1 MFKRIPLVL
10 QLILLLIATLVLPCV
25 VLMSVSSGAILS
37 YSQKVIAEN
46 ALAVVEESH
55 KLNELYLKNVTQGLH
70 RLAITELFQSYR
82 NMQSYDNIKENVES
96 GLRAQT
102 LQKDLLAVKGYET
115 GIYSAF
121 FYLENSDYVIS
132 TDRGVVGLDDYPDI
146 SWLGDAAD
154 TRGAGGVWLPRRHST
169 AAAREIATGGKTQYY
184 VNVLTYVYRLNKL
197 TTSTRGVFAVS
208 LDERQVCAN
217 LNQQGVPDPRYG
229 VMLLSRDGTIIS
241 HPDESLLL
249 SDASAA
255 PNVGE
260 ILESG
265 ERSGYRYLS
274 LDGEPMLYTFYQSS
288 YFGWLYVSVQ
298 SMAALSQGA
307 DALNAQISVAAAA
320 VILAGA
326 LLSVIVI
333 LWASKPM
340 RLLVRTL
347 RQSAQFSNVKDRNEL
362 SFLNSA
368 FSQVQSQEKELVSM
382 MIDIERDALSL
393 IARAILSGDSVRP
406 KDVELLEKECPN
418 PVFVVAVI
426 AVDRYGDY
434 SQKTSMDFRA
444 YNRLMLLSRAKE
456 LLPEGWRLHG
466 ARYGPGQTA
475 AIVNMDSYSAESQAA
490 LGALLKKT
498 QQIAL
503 ELLGHSVTVGVS
515 HAGHDCREVGE
526 LAAQAAGAVAR
537 RITKGGSAVIY
548 AGEPSRASR
557 KYFYPADSEKRLLAH
572 LAAGDESG
580 VARELD
586 IIREAILMLG
596 DGVSYDNIR
605 FIYNQLLGASIQHL
619 SERGRNIASV
629 YMSRGNVYSA
639 VSELD
644 TVDEIGAYL
653 GGFYRDIIGALAD
666 GAGAADEPASS
677 LPQRIFAYLGE
688 HFRESIVFEDMA
700 AEIGV
705 SYSYMRKV
713 IRGETGRS
721 MLDCINEMRIAEAKK
736 LLRETAK
743 SVSAIAGD
751 VGYRNPQSMNR
762 FFKKFGGQTANE
774 YRQAQLGPRLAGQA
788 HSSAPG

>member
-1 MFKRIPLVL
+1 VFKRIPIVL
-10 QLILLLIATLVLPCV
+10 QLVLLLVVTLVLPCV
-25 VLMSVSSGAILS
+25 MLMSVSSGAILS

-82 NMQSYDNIKENVES
+82 NMQSYENIKENVES

-102 LQKDLLAVKGYET
+102 LQRDLLAIKGYET

-132 TDRGVVGLDDYPDI
+132 TDRGVVGLDNYPDI

-154 TRGAGGVWLPRRHST
+154 VRGAGGVWLPRRHST
-169 AAAREIATGGKTQYY
+169 AAAREIATGGRTQHY

-197 TTSTRGVFAVS
+197 TTSTRGVFAIS

-217 LNQQGVPDPRYG
+217 LNQRGVPDPRYG
-229 VMLLSRDGTIIS
+229 VMLLSRDGTVIS
-241 HPDESLLL
+241 HPDEALLL
-249 SDASAA
+249 SDASAE
-255 PNVGE
+255 PHIGE
-260 ILESG
+260 ILGSG
-265 ERSGYRYLS
+265 ERSGYRYLT
-274 LDGEPMLYTFYQSS
+274 LGGEPLLYTFYQSD
-288 YFGWLYVSVQ
+288 YFGWLYVSAQ
-298 SMAALSQGA
+298 SMAALSEGA
-307 DALNAQISVAAAA
+307 VSLNAQISVAAA
-320 VILAGA
+320 VIILAGA

-333 LWASKPM
+333 FWASKPM

-347 RQSAQFSNVKDRNEL
+347 RQSSQFSGVKDRNEL

-368 FSQVQSQEKELVSM
+368 FSQVQSQERELVSM
-382 MIDIERDALSL
+382 MLDIERDALSL
-393 IARAILSGDSVRP
+393 ITRAILSGDSVRP
-406 KDVELLEKECPN
+406 KDVGMLEKECPN

-426 AVDRYGDY
+426 AVDGYRDY

-456 LLPEGWRLHG
+456 LLPEGLGWRLHG

-490 LGALLKKT
+490 LHELLRRT

-515 HAGHDCREVGE
+515 HAGHDCRGVGE

-548 AGEPSRASR
+548 AGEQAQAPR

-572 LAAGDESG
+572 LAAGEESG

-619 SERGRNIASV
+619 SERGRNIAGV

-653 GGFYRDIIGALAD
+653 GGFYRDIIGALDDD
-666 GAGAADEPASS
+666 GAERGGEPAGS
-677 LPQRIFAYLGE
+677 LAQRIFAYLGE

-700 AEIGV
+700 AEMGV

-721 MLDCINEMRIAEAKK
+721 MLDCINELRIDEAKK
-736 LLRETAK
+736 LLRETGR
-743 SVSAIAGD
+743 SVAAIAGD

-774 YRQAQLGPRLAGQA
+774 YRQARG
-788 HSSAPG
+788 